1 MRALFLLAAMLFIS
15 ALFGQVAYVQ
25 PVRATA
31 VATFDYG
38 AVSEIPR
45 DECKAL
51 VALYTSSNGVNWR
64 NQGSDHHVAGECSVG
79 SQALPAGNAKAM
91 SITDGFCSL

>member
-45 DECKAL
+45 DECKA
-51 VALYTSSNGVNWR
+51 Y
-64 NQGSDHHVAGECSVG
+64 
-79 SQALPAGNAKAM
+79 
-91 SITDGFCSL
+91 

>member
-64 NQGSDHHVAGECSVG
+64 NQ
-79 SQALPAGNAKAM
+79 ALRSSRCRRMQCGQP
-91 SITDGFCSL
+91 SFTCR